1 MTASV
6 VRSPTLTPFR
16 SEGIVPQLGQSPP
29 NRSSILSQSPPGR
42 TTLHAHSN
50 VQRFAA
56 PKGLDSADIEARRQE
71 KADVIA
77 NANEEA
83 SRADRN
89 NNKQSNAAIAA
100 AAAAATAATAAPH
113 VQAKAIAA
121 LSEPSTITPDDEPQ
135 GPFEGP
141 EKLMELW
148 FADCQELLPEG
159 SLSTSF
165 TIMQDEDGNTLPG
178 ATPKRRLGLRAVSRP
193 LWEEMLD
200 LVHCKVLSV
209 IEGDDFDAYL
219 LR

>member
-6 VRSPTLTPFR
+6 ARSPTLTPFR
-16 SEGIVPQLGQSPP
+16 NEGIVPQL
-29 NRSSILSQSPPGR
+29 SQSPPTRSSLRNHNHNGVPHPQ
-42 TTLHAHSN
+42 T

-56 PKGLDSADIEARRQE
+56 PTKGLDSADLEAQRQE
-71 KADVIA
+71 KAEVLA
-77 NANEEA
+77 EEEA
-83 SRADRN
+83 RALDR
-89 NNKQSNAAIAA
+89 KQEFNAIAA
-100 AAAAATAATAAPH
+100 ATIVGAKD
-113 VQAKAIAA
+113 QAKTNAIVPVVSA
-121 LSEPSTITPDDEPQ
+121 PDVDPQ

-148 FADCQELLPEG
+148 FADCPELLPEG
-159 SLSTSF
+159 SLSEHFS
-165 TIMQDEDGNTLPG
+165 IVQDEEGNTLPG
-178 ATPKRRLGLRAVSRP
+178 ATPRRRLGLRAVSRP